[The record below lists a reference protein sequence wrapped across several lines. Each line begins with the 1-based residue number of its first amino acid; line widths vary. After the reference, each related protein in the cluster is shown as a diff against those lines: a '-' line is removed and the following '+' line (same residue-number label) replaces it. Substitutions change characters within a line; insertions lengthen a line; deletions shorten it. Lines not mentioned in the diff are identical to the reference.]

1 VQPSDPHSRPN
12 CITLRIPPDPPPP
25 LFPPSSHA
33 NFPPIWLMLPLHC
46 SGKMKQSSL
55 GCSPLTR
62 TCTCQGVPAPS
73 CLMML
78 SPQGF
83 NFRHALSELAAY
95 QAEHPDFAAG
105 VGIWMTVG
113 TILLVFGLIIF
124 LFSEI
129 KAVLVCRDQ
138 VC

>member
-1 VQPSDPHSRPN
+1 
-12 CITLRIPPDPPPP
+12 
-25 LFPPSSHA
+25 
-33 NFPPIWLMLPLHC
+33 
-46 SGKMKQSSL
+46 
-55 GCSPLTR
+55 
-62 TCTCQGVPAPS
+62 
-73 CLMML
+73 MMP

-105 VGIWMTVG
+105 VGIWMAVG
-113 TILLVFGLIIF
+113 TILLVFGMIIF

-138 VC
+138 VCEKRHLAICPPLLALSFSSSSHPASIPRNPRTTSD